1 MLAIYTRLSKEDAES
16 TSIKNQFREGEQ
28 FAKDNNFNEYKVYNE
43 GEGVSGGADIK
54 DRPQLFKLLQ
64 DFREGIIKA
73 VWFRNQNRLERS
85 SSTWHVFIT
94 QAKKNNIK
102 VYFNDKQFDFNDP
115 QENFFG
121 SVTSAINQYQK
132 DLQSAQTI
140 RTLRDNVAEGKVW
153 SIVAYGYKS
162 DNGYLAIDE
171 VESKVIKD
179 IFDLSL
185 SGVGSDSIAY
195 KLNNKKTPTRK
206 GAKWRGATIQNILK
220 NTLYKGERKYSGQI
234 YKAPIIISA
243 DYWQKVNDNFKKNRN
258 NSGKKVDHK
267 YLLKGVIKCGKC
279 GRNYYGRK
287 RASGKDNAYI
297 CSSKRYKE
305 LKCDN
310 KGINIDFIE
319 DLIWS
324 QMFLQKGFLKAYN
337 RFIVSN
343 KLNENL
349 VEIKNSIK
357 EKEAEFKSYDNKI
370 NLLLEQLLIDDYNED
385 IKGKFKN
392 KIKAISIKK
401 NDCKMLLNNY
411 YDDLK
416 QYDKSNKISTESVE
430 NINLNNASFNTK
442 KDLIKEFISSV
453 IITFHDGSYYIEINF
468 KLKGMDAIVFQAPFS
483 KKYAIQIN
491 DLNIDDIDKIGKQEI
506 TKNYFLYSPTK
517 ESEIDIK
524 LNLNVYNYYK
534 NHIRG

>member
-343 KLNENL
+343 KLNENV

-401 NDCKMLLNNY
+401 SDCKMLLNNY

-517 ESEIDIK
+517 ELEIDIK
-524 LNLNVYNYYK
+524 LNLNAYNYYK

>member
-16 TSIKNQFREGEQ
+16 TSIKNQSREGEQ

-43 GEGVSGGADIK
+43 GEGISGGADIK

-179 IFDLSL
+179 IFNLSL

-279 GRNYYGRK
+279 SRNYYGRK

-343 KLNENL
+343 KLNENV

-370 NLLLEQLLIDDYNED
+370 NLLLEQLLVDDYNED

-392 KIKAISIKK
+392 KIKAISSKK

-468 KLKGMDAIVFQAPFS
+468 KLKGMDVVVFQAPFS
-483 KKYAIQIN
+483 KNYAIQIN
-491 DLNIDDIDKIGKQEI
+491 ELTVDDIDKIGKEEI
-506 TKNYFLYSPTK
+506 TKNYLLYHPSK
-517 ESEIDIK
+517 ELEIDIK
-524 LNLNVYNYYK
+524 LNLNAYNYYK

>member
-16 TSIKNQFREGEQ
+16 TSIKNQSREGEQ

-43 GEGVSGGADIK
+43 GEGISGGADIK

-179 IFDLSL
+179 IFNLSL

-279 GRNYYGRK
+279 SRNYYGRK

-343 KLNENL
+343 KLNENV

-370 NLLLEQLLIDDYNED
+370 NLLLEQLLVDDYNED

-392 KIKAISIKK
+392 KIKAISSKK

-491 DLNIDDIDKIGKQEI
+491 ELTVDDIDKIGKEEI
-506 TKNYFLYSPTK
+506 TKNYLLFHPSK
-517 ESEIDIK
+517 ELEIDIK
-524 LNLNVYNYYK
+524 LNVNAYNYYK

>member
-43 GEGVSGGADIK
+43 GEGISGGADIK

-179 IFDLSL
+179 IFNLSL

-279 GRNYYGRK
+279 SRNYYGRK

-343 KLNENL
+343 KLNENV

-357 EKEAEFKSYDNKI
+357 EKEAEFISYDNKI
-370 NLLLEQLLIDDYNED
+370 NLLLEQLLVDDYNED

-392 KIKAISIKK
+392 KIKAISSKK

-468 KLKGMDAIVFQAPFS
+468 KLKGMDVVVFQAPFS
-483 KKYAIQIN
+483 KNYAIQIN
-491 DLNIDDIDKIGKQEI
+491 ELTVDDIDKIGKEEI
-506 TKNYFLYSPTK
+506 TKNYLLYHPSK
-517 ESEIDIK
+517 ELEIDIK
-524 LNLNVYNYYK
+524 LNLNAYNYYK